1 MGIKTN
7 LYLLAVI
14 AMYLLLGMLLGSCS
28 SRAQA
33 ALAQA
38 LSQASSLSQPDA
50 LSQGQDGEAS
60 AIDSTYWDDYDFYNV
75 ALIHQ
80 PDITE
85 QRFANFCVALSKMSE
100 RERSRQV
107 DTLLTRSLRGS
118 RDMFA
123 NFMTL
128 AEKYLYDPNSPYRNG
143 ELYLPFL
150 QWTIHSSQIE
160 DVWKERPRYQ
170 LKLVLENRV
179 GTQAHDFHYITNG
192 NASSDNTNAKGSRG
206 IDANA
211 AISVSNKGTDAS
223 GGSTKGSAKG
233 KGSKDKGSKDK
244 ASNGNGSARGRGSN
258 GTAVKGTLYGIKSE
272 YTLIYFNNPECH
284 DCGRVHGYLVASKVF
299 TTMLQT
305 GRLKLLALYPD
316 EDLGSWT
323 RHKDEYPSTWIAAR
337 YAKKADREYYH
348 LPAIPSL
355 YLLDKT
361 KKVLLKDATV
371 EAVEEYLRKVV
382 EK

>member
-1 MGIKTN
+1 MLVGMTI
-7 LYLLAVI
+7 
-14 AMYLLLGMLLGSCS
+14 YLLLGMLFSSCG

-33 ALAQA
+33 VQ
-38 LSQASSLSQPDA
+38 SQSDA

-60 AIDSTYWDDYDFYNV
+60 ATDSTYWDDYDFYNV

-85 QRFANFCVALSKMSE
+85 QRFANFCVALSKMCE

-128 AEKYLYDPNSPYRNG
+128 AEKYLYDPNSPYRDG

-150 QWTIHSSQIE
+150 QWTIHCNQIE

-179 GTQAHDFHYITNG
+179 GTQAANFHYIT
-192 NASSDNTNAKGSRG
+192 
-206 IDANA
+206 
-211 AISVSNKGTDAS
+211 
-223 GGSTKGSAKG
+223 
-233 KGSKDKGSKDK
+233 
-244 ASNGNGSARGRGSN
+244 N

-284 DCGRVHGYLVASKVF
+284 DCGRVHGYLVASKIF

-316 EDLGSWT
+316 EDLGAWS
-323 RHKDEYPSTWIAAR
+323 RHKEEYPSSWIAAR
-337 YAKKADREYYH
+337 YAKKADRETYH

-355 YLLDKT
+355 CLLDKN
-361 KKVLLKDATV
+361 KKVLLKDAPV
-371 EAVEEYLRKVV
+371 EAVEEYLRKSA
-382 EK
+382 KSAGDLKR

>member
-1 MGIKTN
+1 MSIKYY
-7 LYLLAVI
+7 LYLLLGIV
-14 AMYLLLGMLLGSCS
+14 MYLFMGMLLGSCGS
-28 SRAQA
+28 SIQA
-33 ALAQA
+33 KPQKEEVVN
-38 LSQASSLSQPDA
+38 PKD
-50 LSQGQDGEAS
+50 E
-60 AIDSTYWDDYDFYNV
+60 TFWDDYDFNNV
-75 ALIHQ
+75 TLIHQ

-85 QRFANFCVALSKMSE
+85 QKFANFCVALSSMKEPE
-100 RERSRQV
+100 RNRQV

-128 AEKYLYDPNSPYRNG
+128 AEKYLYDPNSPYRDG

-150 QWTIHSSQIE
+150 QWTIHSKKIE
-160 DVWKERPRYQ
+160 DIWKERPRYQ

-192 NASSDNTNAKGSRG
+192 SA
-206 IDANA
+206 
-211 AISVSNKGTDAS
+211 
-223 GGSTKGSAKG
+223 STKGK
-233 KGSKDKGSKDK
+233 
-244 ASNGNGSARGRGSN
+244 
-258 GTAVKGTLYGIKSE
+258 GTATKGTLYNIKSE

-284 DCGRVHGYLVASKVF
+284 DCGRVHGYLAASKVF
-299 TTMLQT
+299 TTMLQN
-305 GRLKLLALYPD
+305 GSLKLLALYPD

-323 RHKDEYPSTWIAAR
+323 RHKDEYPSSWIAAR
-337 YAKKADREYYH
+337 YAKKADRESYH

-355 YLLDKT
+355 YLLNKN

>member
-1 MGIKTN
+1 MEIKPY
-7 LYLLAVI
+7 LYLLAGIV
-14 AMYLLLGMLLGSCS
+14 MYLFLGMLLGSCGS
-28 SRAQA
+28 SVQA
-33 ALAQA
+33 K
-38 LSQASSLSQPDA
+38 SQNEEVVNPKD
-50 LSQGQDGEAS
+50 E
-60 AIDSTYWDDYDFYNV
+60 TYWDDYDFNNV

-85 QRFANFCVALSKMSE
+85 QKFANFCIALSRMSE
-100 RERSRQV
+100 PERSRQV

-128 AEKYLYDPNSPYRNG
+128 AEKYLYDPNSPYRDG

-150 QWTIHSSQIE
+150 QWTIHSKKIE
-160 DVWKERPRYQ
+160 DIWKERPKYQ

-179 GTQAHDFHYITNG
+179 GTQAHDFYYITNG
-192 NASSDNTNAKGSRG
+192 SA
-206 IDANA
+206 
-211 AISVSNKGTDAS
+211 
-223 GGSTKGSAKG
+223 STKGKG
-233 KGSKDKGSKDK
+233 I
-244 ASNGNGSARGRGSN
+244 ATR
-258 GTAVKGTLYGIKSE
+258 GTLYSIKSE

-299 TTMLQT
+299 TTMLRN
-305 GRLKLLALYPD
+305 GSLKLLALYPD

-323 RHKDEYPSTWIAAR
+323 RHKDEYPNSWIAAR
-337 YAKKADREYYH
+337 YATKVDKETYH
-348 LPAIPSL
+348 LSAIPSL
-355 YLLDKT
+355 YLLDKN

>member
-1 MGIKTN
+1 
-7 LYLLAVI
+7 
-14 AMYLLLGMLLGSCS
+14 MYLFMGMLLGSCGS
-28 SRAQA
+28 SIQA
-33 ALAQA
+33 K
-38 LSQASSLSQPDA
+38 SQKENVDNPTNNQ
-50 LSQGQDGEAS
+50 
-60 AIDSTYWDDYDFYNV
+60 TYWDDYDFNNV

-85 QRFANFCVALSKMSE
+85 QKFANFCVALSNMSE
-100 RERSRQV
+100 PERSRQV

-128 AEKYLYDPNSPYRNG
+128 AEKYLHDPNSPYRDG

-150 QWTIHSSQIE
+150 EWTIHSKKIE
-160 DVWKERPRYQ
+160 DIWKERPRYQ

-179 GTQAHDFHYITNG
+179 GTRAHDFHYITNG
-192 NASSDNTNAKGSRG
+192 NGNNASDGNTNGNASGKATTAKGT
-206 IDANA
+206 A
-211 AISVSNKGTDAS
+211 
-223 GGSTKGSAKG
+223 TK
-233 KGSKDKGSKDK
+233 
-244 ASNGNGSARGRGSN
+244 R
-258 GTAVKGTLYGIKSE
+258 TLYSIKSE

-299 TTMLQT
+299 TTMLSS

-323 RHKDEYPSTWIAAR
+323 RHKAEYPSTWIAAR
-337 YAKKADREYYH
+337 YATKADRAYYH
-348 LPAIPSL
+348 LQAIPSL
-355 YLLDKT
+355 YLLDKN

-371 EAVEEYLRKVV
+371 EAVEDYLRKVESSRVV
-382 EK
+382 E

>member
-1 MGIKTN
+1 MSIKYY
-7 LYLLAVI
+7 LYLLLGI
-14 AMYLLLGMLLGSCS
+14 IMYLFMGMLLGSCGS
-28 SRAQA
+28 SVQA
-33 ALAQA
+33 K
-38 LSQASSLSQPDA
+38 SQNEEVVNPKD
-50 LSQGQDGEAS
+50 E
-60 AIDSTYWDDYDFYNV
+60 TFWDDYDFNNV

-80 PDITE
+80 PNITE
-85 QRFANFCVALSKMSE
+85 QKFANFCIARSSMQEPE
-100 RERSRQV
+100 RNRQV

-128 AEKYLYDPNSPYRNG
+128 AEKYLYDPNSPYRDG

-150 QWTIHSSQIE
+150 EWTIHSKKIE
-160 DVWKERPRYQ
+160 DIWKERPKYQ

-192 NASSDNTNAKGSRG
+192 SA
-206 IDANA
+206 
-211 AISVSNKGTDAS
+211 
-223 GGSTKGSAKG
+223 STKGK
-233 KGSKDKGSKDK
+233 
-244 ASNGNGSARGRGSN
+244 
-258 GTAVKGTLYGIKSE
+258 GTATKGTLYSIKSE

-284 DCGRVHGYLVASKVF
+284 DCSRVHGYLVASKVF
-299 TTMLQT
+299 TTMLQN
-305 GRLKLLALYPD
+305 GGLKLLALYPD

-355 YLLDKT
+355 YLLDKN

-371 EAVEEYLRKVV
+371 EAVEEYLRKVI
-382 EK
+382 E

>member
-1 MGIKTN
+1 MEIKSY
-7 LYLLAVI
+7 LYVLAGI
-14 AMYLLLGMLLGSCS
+14 AMYLFLGMLLGSCGNSIQAKPQNEGVES
-28 SRAQA
+28 SK
-33 ALAQA
+33 
-38 LSQASSLSQPDA
+38 D
-50 LSQGQDGEAS
+50 EE
-60 AIDSTYWDDYDFYNV
+60 TFWDDYDFNNI

-85 QRFANFCVALSKMSE
+85 QKFANFCVSLSRMSE
-100 RERSRQV
+100 PERNRQV

-150 QWTIHSSQIE
+150 QWTIHSTQIE

-192 NASSDNTNAKGSRG
+192 RS
-206 IDANA
+206 
-211 AISVSNKGTDAS
+211 
-223 GGSTKGSAKG
+223 STKGIA
-233 KGSKDKGSKDK
+233 
-244 ASNGNGSARGRGSN
+244 
-258 GTAVKGTLYGIKSE
+258 TKGTLYGIKSE

-284 DCGRVHGYLVASKVF
+284 DCGRVHGYLVASKIF

-316 EDLGSWT
+316 EDLGAWS
-323 RHKDEYPSTWIAAR
+323 RHKEEYPSSWIAAR
-337 YAKKADREYYH
+337 YAKKADRDSYH

-371 EAVEEYLRKVV
+371 EAVEEYLRKAV
-382 EK
+382 E

>member
-1 MGIKTN
+1 MKLY
-7 LYLLAVI
+7 LYLLLGI
-14 AMYLLLGMLLGSCS
+14 MMYLFMGMLLGSCGS
-28 SRAQA
+28 SVQA
-33 ALAQA
+33 K
-38 LSQASSLSQPDA
+38 SQKESVESPKD
-50 LSQGQDGEAS
+50 E
-60 AIDSTYWDDYDFYNV
+60 TFWDDYDFNNV

-85 QRFANFCVALSKMSE
+85 QKFANFCVALSRMKE
-100 RERSRQV
+100 QERSRQV

-118 RDMFA
+118 KDMFA

-143 ELYLPFL
+143 ELYFPFL
-150 QWTIHSSQIE
+150 QWTIHCNQIE
-160 DVWKERPRYQ
+160 DIWKERPRYQ

-192 NASSDNTNAKGSRG
+192 RT
-206 IDANA
+206 
-211 AISVSNKGTDAS
+211 
-223 GGSTKGSAKG
+223 
-233 KGSKDKGSKDK
+233 
-244 ASNGNGSARGRGSN
+244 
-258 GTAVKGTLYGIKSE
+258 KGTLYNIKSE

-299 TTMLQT
+299 TTMLRT

-323 RHKDEYPSTWIAAR
+323 RHKDEYPSTWIVAR

-348 LPAIPSL
+348 LQAIPSL

-371 EAVEEYLRKVV
+371 EAVEEYLRKVA

>member
-1 MGIKTN
+1 
-7 LYLLAVI
+7 
-14 AMYLLLGMLLGSCS
+14 MYLFMGMLLGSCGS
-28 SRAQA
+28 SIQA
-33 ALAQA
+33 K
-38 LSQASSLSQPDA
+38 SQKEEVVNPKNETFGSPKD
-50 LSQGQDGEAS
+50 EE
-60 AIDSTYWDDYDFYNV
+60 TFWDDYDFNNI

-80 PDITE
+80 PNIIE
-85 QRFANFCVALSKMSE
+85 QKFANFCVALSRMSE
-100 RERSRQV
+100 PERSRQV
-107 DTLLTRSLRGS
+107 DTLLTRSLRDS

-150 QWTIHSSQIE
+150 QWTIHCNQIE
-160 DVWKERPRYQ
+160 EVWKERPKYQ

-179 GTQAHDFHYITNG
+179 GTQAHDFQYITNEDD
-192 NASSDNTNAKGSRG
+192 SD
-206 IDANA
+206 
-211 AISVSNKGTDAS
+211 AITK
-223 GGSTKGSAKG
+223 GSTKS
-233 KGSKDKGSKDK
+233 K
-244 ASNGNGSARGRGSN
+244 ASTR
-258 GTAVKGTLYGIKSE
+258 GTLYNIKSE

-323 RHKDEYPSTWIAAR
+323 RHKDEYPSSWIAAR

-348 LPAIPSL
+348 LQAIPSL

-371 EAVEEYLRKVV
+371 EAVEEYLRKVA

>member
-1 MGIKTN
+1 MSIKYY
-7 LYLLAVI
+7 LYLLLGIV
-14 AMYLLLGMLLGSCS
+14 MYLFMGMLLGSCGCS
-28 SRAQA
+28 IQA
-33 ALAQA
+33 K
-38 LSQASSLSQPDA
+38 SQKESVESPKD
-50 LSQGQDGEAS
+50 EE
-60 AIDSTYWDDYDFYNV
+60 TFWDDYDFNNV

-85 QRFANFCVALSKMSE
+85 QKFANFCIALSNMKEEE
-100 RERSRQV
+100 RNRQV

-128 AEKYLYDPNSPYRNG
+128 AEKYFYDPNSPYRDG

-150 QWTIHSSQIE
+150 QWTIHSKKIE
-160 DVWKERPRYQ
+160 DIWKERPRYQ
-170 LKLVLENRV
+170 LKLVLENKV
-179 GTQAHDFHYITNG
+179 GTPAHNFHYITNG
-192 NASSDNTNAKGSRG
+192 NACTN
-206 IDANA
+206 
-211 AISVSNKGTDAS
+211 
-223 GGSTKGSAKG
+223 G
-233 KGSKDKGSKDK
+233 KGI
-244 ASNGNGSARGRGSN
+244 ATR
-258 GTAVKGTLYGIKSE
+258 GTLYNIKSE

-305 GRLKLLALYPD
+305 GSLKLLALYPD
-316 EDLGSWT
+316 EDLGAWT
-323 RHKDEYPSTWIAAR
+323 RHKEEYPNSWIAAR

>member
-1 MGIKTN
+1 MSIKYY
-7 LYLLAVI
+7 LYLLLGIV
-14 AMYLLLGMLLGSCS
+14 MYLFMGMLLGSCGS
-28 SRAQA
+28 SIQA
-33 ALAQA
+33 KPQKEGVDNPTNN
-38 LSQASSLSQPDA
+38 Q
-50 LSQGQDGEAS
+50 
-60 AIDSTYWDDYDFYNV
+60 TYWDDYDFNNV

-85 QRFANFCVALSKMSE
+85 QKFANFCVALSKMKEPE
-100 RERSRQV
+100 RNRQV

-128 AEKYLYDPNSPYRNG
+128 AEKYLYDPNSPYRDG

-150 QWTIHSSQIE
+150 EWTIHSKKIE
-160 DVWKERPRYQ
+160 DIWKERPRYQ

-192 NASSDNTNAKGSRG
+192 NGSDASS
-206 IDANA
+206 
-211 AISVSNKGTDAS
+211 
-223 GGSTKGSAKG
+223 KGSAKG
-233 KGSKDKGSKDK
+233 K
-244 ASNGNGSARGRGSN
+244 ASTKS
-258 GTAVKGTLYGIKSE
+258 TLYNIKSE

-299 TTMLQT
+299 TTMLRSS
-305 GRLKLLALYPD
+305 RLKLLALYPD
-316 EDLGSWT
+316 EDLGAWN

-337 YAKKADREYYH
+337 YAKKSDRESYH

-355 YLLDKT
+355 YLLDKN

-371 EAVEEYLRKVV
+371 EAVEEYLRKVI
-382 EK
+382 E

>member
-1 MGIKTN
+1 M
-7 LYLLAVI
+7 LV
-14 AMYLLLGMLLGSCS
+14 AMTFYLLLGMIFSSCG

-33 ALAQA
+33 S
-38 LSQASSLSQPDA
+38 LSQAMSQAQADK
-50 LSQGQDGEAS
+50 AS
-60 AIDSTYWDDYDFYNV
+60 ATDSTFWDDYDFYNV

-85 QRFANFCVALSKMSE
+85 QKFANFCVALSRMSE
-100 RERSRQV
+100 PERNRQV

-128 AEKYLYDPNSPYRNG
+128 AEKYLYDPNSPYRDG

-150 QWTIHSSQIE
+150 QWTIHCNQIE

-179 GTQAHDFHYITNG
+179 GTPAHDFHYITNG
-192 NASSDNTNAKGSRG
+192 KGSGGNTNGKGSRG
-206 IDANA
+206 IDTNA
-211 AISVSNKGTDAS
+211 AISASNKGTDVS
-223 GGSTKGSAKG
+223 GGSTTGSAKG
-233 KGSKDKGSKDK
+233 KGSKDK
-244 ASNGNGSARGRGSN
+244 ASNGKGSANGKASN

-299 TTMLQT
+299 TTLLRT

-337 YAKKADREYYH
+337 YAKKSDRDSYH
-348 LPAIPSL
+348 LLAIPSL

-361 KKVLLKDATV
+361 KRVLLKDATV
-371 EAVEEYLRKVV
+371 EAVEEYLRKVA

>member
-1 MGIKTN
+1 
-7 LYLLAVI
+7 
-14 AMYLLLGMLLGSCS
+14 MYLFLGMLLGSCGS
-28 SRAQA
+28 SIQA
-33 ALAQA
+33 KPQNEGVDN
-38 LSQASSLSQPDA
+38 PT
-50 LSQGQDGEAS
+50 
-60 AIDSTYWDDYDFYNV
+60 STQTFWDDYDFNNV

-85 QRFANFCVALSKMSE
+85 QKFANFCVALSKMKESE
-100 RERSRQV
+100 RNRQV

-118 RDMFA
+118 KDMFA

-128 AEKYLYDPNSPYRNG
+128 AEKYLYDPNSPYRDG

-150 QWTIHSSQIE
+150 QWTIHCNQIE
-160 DVWKERPRYQ
+160 DIWKERPRYQ
-170 LKLVLENRV
+170 LKQVLENRI

-192 NASSDNTNAKGSRG
+192 SNA
-206 IDANA
+206 
-211 AISVSNKGTDAS
+211 
-223 GGSTKGSAKG
+223 STKGK
-233 KGSKDKGSKDK
+233 
-244 ASNGNGSARGRGSN
+244 

-316 EDLGSWT
+316 EDLGAWN
-323 RHKDEYPSTWIAAR
+323 RHKEEYPSSWIAAR
-337 YAKKADREYYH
+337 YAKKADKESYH

-355 YLLDKT
+355 YLLDKN

-371 EAVEEYLRKVV
+371 EAVEEYLRKSAQSAG
-382 EK
+382 E

>member
-1 MGIKTN
+1 M
-7 LYLLAVI
+7 
-14 AMYLLLGMLLGSCS
+14 GMLLGSCGS
-28 SRAQA
+28 SIQA
-33 ALAQA
+33 K
-38 LSQASSLSQPDA
+38 SQSESVDNPTNNQ
-50 LSQGQDGEAS
+50 
-60 AIDSTYWDDYDFYNV
+60 TFWDDYDFNNV

-85 QRFANFCVALSKMSE
+85 QKFANFCVALSSMKEPE
-100 RERSRQV
+100 RNRQV
-107 DTLLTRSLRGS
+107 DSLLTRSLRGS

-128 AEKYLYDPNSPYRNG
+128 AEKYLYDPNSPYRDG

-150 QWTIHSSQIE
+150 EWTIHSSQIE
-160 DVWKERPRYQ
+160 EVRKERPRYQ

-192 NASSDNTNAKGSRG
+192 NGSDASSK
-206 IDANA
+206 
-211 AISVSNKGTDAS
+211 
-223 GGSTKGSAKG
+223 GSTKS
-233 KGSKDKGSKDK
+233 K
-244 ASNGNGSARGRGSN
+244 ASTR
-258 GTAVKGTLYGIKSE
+258 GTLYNIKSE

-299 TTMLQT
+299 TILLKS

-316 EDLGSWT
+316 EDLGAWT
-323 RHKDEYPSTWIAAR
+323 RHKDEYPSSWIAAR
-337 YAKKADREYYH
+337 YAKKADRDSYH

-355 YLLDKT
+355 YLLDKN

-371 EAVEEYLRKVV
+371 EVVEEYLRKSAQSAG
-382 EK
+382 EKE

>member
-1 MGIKTN
+1 
-7 LYLLAVI
+7 
-14 AMYLLLGMLLGSCS
+14 MYLFLGMLLGSCGS
-28 SRAQA
+28 SIQA
-33 ALAQA
+33 KPQNEGVDN
-38 LSQASSLSQPDA
+38 PT
-50 LSQGQDGEAS
+50 
-60 AIDSTYWDDYDFYNV
+60 STQTFWDDYDFNNV

-85 QRFANFCVALSKMSE
+85 QKFANFCVTLSRMSE
-100 RERSRQV
+100 PERSRQV

-128 AEKYLYDPNSPYRNG
+128 AEKYLYDPNSPYRDG

-150 QWTIHSSQIE
+150 QWTIHSKKIE

-192 NASSDNTNAKGSRG
+192 NGSDASSKGS
-206 IDANA
+206 
-211 AISVSNKGTDAS
+211 T
-223 GGSTKGSAKG
+223 
-233 KGSKDKGSKDK
+233 KDK
-244 ASNGNGSARGRGSN
+244 AS
-258 GTAVKGTLYGIKSE
+258 TKGTLYNIKSE

-299 TTMLQT
+299 TILLKS

-316 EDLGSWT
+316 EDLGAWT

-371 EAVEEYLRKVV
+371 EAVEEYLRKVI
-382 EK
+382 E

>member
-1 MGIKTN
+1 
-7 LYLLAVI
+7 
-14 AMYLLLGMLLGSCS
+14 MYLFMGMLLGSCGS
-28 SRAQA
+28 SIQA
-33 ALAQA
+33 K
-38 LSQASSLSQPDA
+38 SQKESVESPKD
-50 LSQGQDGEAS
+50 EE
-60 AIDSTYWDDYDFYNV
+60 TFWDDYDFNNI

-80 PDITE
+80 PEITE
-85 QRFANFCVALSKMSE
+85 QKFANFCVALSGMKE
-100 RERSRQV
+100 PERSRQV

-150 QWTIHSSQIE
+150 EWTIHSKKIE
-160 DVWKERPRYQ
+160 EVWKERPRYQ

-179 GTQAHDFHYITNG
+179 GTQAHDFHYVTN
-192 NASSDNTNAKGSRG
+192 
-206 IDANA
+206 
-211 AISVSNKGTDAS
+211 
-223 GGSTKGSAKG
+223 G
-233 KGSKDKGSKDK
+233 KGSGGNTNGKGSSRGTN
-244 ASNGNGSARGRGSN
+244 ASNGI
-258 GTAVKGTLYGIKSE
+258 AVQGTLYGIKSE
-272 YTLIYFNNPECH
+272 YMLIYFNNPECH

-299 TTMLQT
+299 TTMLRT

-323 RHKDEYPSTWIAAR
+323 RHKEEYPSSWIAAR

-348 LPAIPSL
+348 LQAIPSL

>member
-1 MGIKTN
+1 
-7 LYLLAVI
+7 
-14 AMYLLLGMLLGSCS
+14 MYLFMGMLLGSCGS
-28 SRAQA
+28 SIQA
-33 ALAQA
+33 KPQNE
-38 LSQASSLSQPDA
+38 SVDNPTNNQ
-50 LSQGQDGEAS
+50 
-60 AIDSTYWDDYDFYNV
+60 TYWDDYDFKNI

-80 PDITE
+80 PNITE
-85 QRFANFCVALSKMSE
+85 QKFANFCVALSRMSE
-100 RERSRQV
+100 PERNRQV
-107 DTLLTRSLRGS
+107 DTLLTRSLKGS
-118 RDMFA
+118 KDMFA

-128 AEKYLYDPNSPYRNG
+128 AEKYLYDPNSPYRDG

-150 QWTIHSSQIE
+150 QWTIHCNQIE
-160 DVWKERPRYQ
+160 DIWKERPRYQ

-192 NASSDNTNAKGSRG
+192 
-206 IDANA
+206 
-211 AISVSNKGTDAS
+211 
-223 GGSTKGSAKG
+223 ST
-233 KGSKDKGSKDK
+233 
-244 ASNGNGSARGRGSN
+244 
-258 GTAVKGTLYGIKSE
+258 KGTLYNIKSE

-337 YAKKADREYYH
+337 YAKKSDRDSYH

-355 YLLDKT
+355 YLLDKN

-382 EK
+382 E

>member
-1 MGIKTN
+1 MSIKYY
-7 LYLLAVI
+7 LYLLLGIV
-14 AMYLLLGMLLGSCS
+14 MYLFMGMLLGSCGS
-28 SRAQA
+28 SIQA
-33 ALAQA
+33 KPQKE
-38 LSQASSLSQPDA
+38 SVESPKD
-50 LSQGQDGEAS
+50 EE
-60 AIDSTYWDDYDFYNV
+60 TFWDDYDFNNI

-85 QRFANFCVALSKMSE
+85 QKFANFCVALSSMKE
-100 RERSRQV
+100 QERSRQV

-128 AEKYLYDPNSPYRNG
+128 AEKYLYDPNSPYRDG

-150 QWTIHSSQIE
+150 QWTIHSKKIE
-160 DVWKERPRYQ
+160 DIWKERPRYQ

-192 NASSDNTNAKGSRG
+192 NGSDASSKGS
-206 IDANA
+206 
-211 AISVSNKGTDAS
+211 T
-223 GGSTKGSAKG
+223 
-233 KGSKDKGSKDK
+233 KDK
-244 ASNGNGSARGRGSN
+244 AS
-258 GTAVKGTLYGIKSE
+258 TKGTLYNIKSE

-284 DCGRVHGYLVASKVF
+284 DCSRVHGYLVASKVF

-316 EDLGSWT
+316 EDLGAWS
-323 RHKDEYPSTWIAAR
+323 RHKEEYPSSWIAAR
-337 YAKKADREYYH
+337 YAKKADRETYH

-355 YLLDKT
+355 YLLDKN
-361 KKVLLKDATV
+361 KKVLLKDAPV
-371 EAVEEYLRKVV
+371 EAVEEYLRKSA
-382 EK
+382 KSAGDLKR

>member
-1 MGIKTN
+1 MSIKYY
-7 LYLLAVI
+7 LYLLLGI
-14 AMYLLLGMLLGSCS
+14 IMYLFMGMLLGSCGS
-28 SRAQA
+28 SVQVK
-33 ALAQA
+33 
-38 LSQASSLSQPDA
+38 SQKESVDNPTNNQ
-50 LSQGQDGEAS
+50 
-60 AIDSTYWDDYDFYNV
+60 IYWDDYDFNNV

-85 QRFANFCVALSKMSE
+85 QKFANFCIALSRMSE
-100 RERSRQV
+100 PERIRQV

-128 AEKYLYDPNSPYRNG
+128 AEKYLYDPNSPYRDG

-150 QWTIHSSQIE
+150 QWIIHSKKIE

-179 GTQAHDFHYITNG
+179 GTQAHDFHYIING
-192 NASSDNTNAKGSRG
+192 NASRG

-223 GGSTKGSAKG
+223 GDSTKGSAKG
-233 KGSKDKGSKDK
+233 KGSKDKVSNVKGSTRSK
-244 ASNGNGSARGRGSN
+244 GSN

-299 TTMLQT
+299 TTMLQS

-316 EDLGSWT
+316 EDLGAWT
-323 RHKDEYPSTWIAAR
+323 RHKDEYPSSWIAAR
-337 YAKKADREYYH
+337 YAKKVDREYYH

-355 YLLDKT
+355 YLLDIN

>member
-1 MGIKTN
+1 MEIKSY
-7 LYLLAVI
+7 LYVLAGI
-14 AMYLLLGMLLGSCS
+14 AMYLFLGMLLGSCGNSIQAKPQNEGVES
-28 SRAQA
+28 SK
-33 ALAQA
+33 
-38 LSQASSLSQPDA
+38 D
-50 LSQGQDGEAS
+50 EE
-60 AIDSTYWDDYDFYNV
+60 TFWDDYDFNNI

-85 QRFANFCVALSKMSE
+85 QKFANFCVSLSRMSE
-100 RERSRQV
+100 PERNRQV

-128 AEKYLYDPNSPYRNG
+128 AEKYLYDPNSPYRDG

-150 QWTIHSSQIE
+150 QWTIRSTQIE
-160 DVWKERPRYQ
+160 DIWKERPRYQ

-179 GTQAHDFHYITNG
+179 GTRAHDFHYITNG
-192 NASSDNTNAKGSRG
+192 KGSNDNTNGNAKGRG
-206 IDANA
+206 TI
-211 AISVSNKGTDAS
+211 VKRKGIVA
-223 GGSTKGSAKG
+223 
-233 KGSKDKGSKDK
+233 
-244 ASNGNGSARGRGSN
+244 
-258 GTAVKGTLYGIKSE
+258 KGTLYSIKSE

-299 TTMLQT
+299 TTMLQS

-323 RHKDEYPSTWIAAR
+323 RHKEEYPSSWIAAR
-337 YAKKADREYYH
+337 YAKKADRETYH

-355 YLLDKT
+355 YLLDKN
-361 KKVLLKDATV
+361 KKVLLKDAPV
-371 EAVEEYLRKVV
+371 EAVEEYLRKSA
-382 EK
+382 KSAGDLKR

>member
-1 MGIKTN
+1 MKLY
-7 LYLLAVI
+7 LYLLVGI
-14 AMYLLLGMLLGSCS
+14 VMYLFMGMLLGSCGS
-28 SRAQA
+28 SIQA
-33 ALAQA
+33 KPQNEEVVNPKDETFG
-38 LSQASSLSQPDA
+38 SPMD
-50 LSQGQDGEAS
+50 E
-60 AIDSTYWDDYDFYNV
+60 TFWDDYDFNNV

-85 QRFANFCVALSKMSE
+85 QKFANFCVSLSKMQEPE
-100 RERSRQV
+100 RNRQV

-118 RDMFA
+118 KDMFA

-128 AEKYLYDPNSPYRNG
+128 AEKYLYDPNSPYRDG

-150 QWTIHSSQIE
+150 QWTIHSKKIE

-192 NASSDNTNAKGSRG
+192 NGSDASSKGS
-206 IDANA
+206 
-211 AISVSNKGTDAS
+211 T
-223 GGSTKGSAKG
+223 
-233 KGSKDKGSKDK
+233 KDK
-244 ASNGNGSARGRGSN
+244 AS
-258 GTAVKGTLYGIKSE
+258 TKGTLYNIKSE

-316 EDLGSWT
+316 EDLGAWT

>member
-1 MGIKTN
+1 MKLY
-7 LYLLAVI
+7 LYLLVGI
-14 AMYLLLGMLLGSCS
+14 VMYLFMGMLLGSCGS
-28 SRAQA
+28 SIQA
-33 ALAQA
+33 KPQNEGVV
-38 LSQASSLSQPDA
+38 SPKD
-50 LSQGQDGEAS
+50 E
-60 AIDSTYWDDYDFYNV
+60 TFWDDYDFNNV

-85 QRFANFCVALSKMSE
+85 QKFANFCVVLSKMQEPE
-100 RERSRQV
+100 RNRQV

-118 RDMFA
+118 KDMFA

-143 ELYLPFL
+143 ELYFPFL
-150 QWTIHSSQIE
+150 QWTIHSNQIE

-179 GTQAHDFHYITNG
+179 GTPAHDFHYITNG
-192 NASSDNTNAKGSRG
+192 NASRG

-233 KGSKDKGSKDK
+233 KGSKDK
-244 ASNGNGSARGRGSN
+244 ASNGKGSTRSKGSN
-258 GTAVKGTLYGIKSE
+258 GIAVTGTLYSIKSE

-316 EDLGSWT
+316 EDLGAWT
-323 RHKDEYPSTWIAAR
+323 RHKDEYPSSWIAAR
-337 YAKKADREYYH
+337 YATKADRDSYH

-371 EAVEEYLRKVV
+371 EAVEEHLRKVI
-382 EK
+382 E

>member
-1 MGIKTN
+1 MSIKY
-7 LYLLAVI
+7 YL
-14 AMYLLLGMLLGSCS
+14 YLLLGIVMYLFLGMLLDSCGSS
-28 SRAQA
+28 VQA
-33 ALAQA
+33 KPQKE
-38 LSQASSLSQPDA
+38 SVESPKDETFW
-50 LSQGQDGEAS
+50 DG
-60 AIDSTYWDDYDFYNV
+60 YDFNNI

-85 QRFANFCVALSKMSE
+85 QKFANFCVALSSMKEPE
-100 RERSRQV
+100 RNRQV

-128 AEKYLYDPNSPYRNG
+128 AEKYLYDPNSPYRDG

-150 QWTIHSSQIE
+150 QWTIHSKKIE
-160 DVWKERPRYQ
+160 DIWKERPRYQ

-179 GTQAHDFHYITNG
+179 GTQAHDFHYIT
-192 NASSDNTNAKGSRG
+192 
-206 IDANA
+206 
-211 AISVSNKGTDAS
+211 
-223 GGSTKGSAKG
+223 KG
-233 KGSKDKGSKDK
+233 KNKS
-244 ASNGNGSARGRGSN
+244 
-258 GTAVKGTLYGIKSE
+258 TLYSIKSE

-316 EDLGSWT
+316 EDLGAWA
-323 RHKDEYPSTWIAAR
+323 RHKDEYPSSWIAAR
-337 YAKKADREYYH
+337 YAKKADREAYH

-355 YLLDKT
+355 YLLDIN

-382 EK
+382 E

>member
-1 MGIKTN
+1 MKLY
-7 LYLLAVI
+7 LYLLVGI
-14 AMYLLLGMLLGSCS
+14 VMYLFMGMLLGSCGS
-28 SRAQA
+28 SIQA
-33 ALAQA
+33 KPQNEEVVNPKDETFG
-38 LSQASSLSQPDA
+38 SPMD
-50 LSQGQDGEAS
+50 E
-60 AIDSTYWDDYDFYNV
+60 TFWDDYDFNNV

-85 QRFANFCVALSKMSE
+85 QKFANFCAALSSMGEPE
-100 RERSRQV
+100 RNRQV
-107 DTLLTRSLRGS
+107 DTLLTRSLKGS
-118 RDMFA
+118 KDMFA

-160 DVWKERPRYQ
+160 DIWKERPRYQ

-179 GTQAHDFHYITNG
+179 GTPAHDFHYITNG
-192 NASSDNTNAKGSRG
+192 NGSRG
-206 IDANA
+206 TDTNA
-211 AISVSNKGTDAS
+211 AINVSNKGTDAS

-233 KGSKDKGSKDK
+233 KGSKDK
-244 ASNGNGSARGRGSN
+244 ASN
-258 GTAVKGTLYGIKSE
+258 GTAVKGTLYSIKSE

-316 EDLGSWT
+316 EDLGAWT
-323 RHKDEYPSTWIAAR
+323 RHKEEYPSSWIAAR
-337 YAKKADREYYH
+337 YAKKSDREYYH
-348 LPAIPSL
+348 LQAIPSL

-371 EAVEEYLRKVV
+371 EAVEEYLRKVA

>member
-1 MGIKTN
+1 
-7 LYLLAVI
+7 
-14 AMYLLLGMLLGSCS
+14 MYLLLGMLLGSCS

-33 ALAQA
+33 AL
-38 LSQASSLSQPDA
+38 SQSR
-50 LSQGQDGEAS
+50 GNEAS
-60 AIDSTYWDDYDFYNV
+60 AATDSTYWDDYDFYNV

-85 QRFANFCVALSKMSE
+85 QRFANFCVALSRMSE
-100 RERSRQV
+100 PERSCQV
-107 DTLLTRSLRGS
+107 DSLLTRSLRGS

-128 AEKYLYDPNSPYRNG
+128 AEKYLYDPNSPYRDG

-150 QWTIHSSQIE
+150 QWTIHCNQIE
-160 DVWKERPRYQ
+160 EVWKERPRYQ

-179 GTQAHDFHYITNG
+179 GTQAHDFHYVTNG
-192 NASSDNTNAKGSRG
+192 NASRG
-206 IDANA
+206 IDANT
-211 AISVSNKGTDAS
+211 AINASNKGTDAS
-223 GGSTKGSAKG
+223 GGSTKG
-233 KGSKDKGSKDK
+233 K
-244 ASNGNGSARGRGSN
+244 ASNGI
-258 GTAVKGTLYGIKSE
+258 AVKGTLYGIKSE

-299 TTMLQT
+299 TTILQA
-305 GRLKLLALYPD
+305 GSLKLLALYPD
-316 EDLGSWT
+316 EDLGAWT

-337 YAKKADREYYH
+337 YATKADREAYH

-355 YLLDKT
+355 YLLDKN

-371 EAVEEYLRKVV
+371 EAVEEYLRKVA
-382 EK
+382 E

>member
-1 MGIKTN
+1 MLVALT
-7 LYLLAVI
+7 
-14 AMYLLLGMLLGSCS
+14 MYLLMGMLFSSCG

-33 ALAQA
+33 AQ
-38 LSQASSLSQPDA
+38 SQDN
-50 LSQGQDGEAS
+50 EAS
-60 AIDSTYWDDYDFYNV
+60 ATDSTYWDDYDFYNV

-85 QRFANFCVALSKMSE
+85 QRFANFCVALSRMSE
-100 RERSRQV
+100 PERSRQV
-107 DTLLTRSLRGS
+107 DSLLTRSLRGS

-128 AEKYLYDPNSPYRNG
+128 AEKYLYDPNSPYRDG

-150 QWTIHSSQIE
+150 QWTIHCNQIE

-179 GTQAHDFHYITNG
+179 GTQAANFHYIT
-192 NASSDNTNAKGSRG
+192 
-206 IDANA
+206 
-211 AISVSNKGTDAS
+211 
-223 GGSTKGSAKG
+223 
-233 KGSKDKGSKDK
+233 
-244 ASNGNGSARGRGSN
+244 N

-284 DCGRVHGYLVASKVF
+284 DCGRVHGYLSTSKVF
-299 TTMLQT
+299 TTLLRS

-316 EDLGSWT
+316 EDLGAWT
-323 RHKDEYPSTWIAAR
+323 RHKAEYPSSWIAAR
-337 YAKKADREYYH
+337 YAKKSDRESYH
-348 LPAIPSL
+348 LLAIPSL

-361 KKVLLKDATV
+361 KRVLLKDATV
-371 EAVEEYLRKVV
+371 EAVEEYLRKVA

>member
-1 MGIKTN
+1 M
-7 LYLLAVI
+7 
-14 AMYLLLGMLLGSCS
+14 GMLLSSCGSS
-28 SRAQA
+28 IQA
-33 ALAQA
+33 KPQNEEVVN
-38 LSQASSLSQPDA
+38 PKD
-50 LSQGQDGEAS
+50 E
-60 AIDSTYWDDYDFYNV
+60 TFWDDYDFNNV
-75 ALIHQ
+75 TLIHQ

-85 QRFANFCVALSKMSE
+85 QKFANFCAALSSMGEPE
-100 RERSRQV
+100 RNRQV
-107 DTLLTRSLRGS
+107 DTLLTRSLKGS
-118 RDMFA
+118 KDMFA

-128 AEKYLYDPNSPYRNG
+128 AEKYLYDPNSPYCNG

-150 QWTIHSSQIE
+150 QWTIHSKKIE
-160 DVWKERPRYQ
+160 DIWKERPRYQ

-192 NASSDNTNAKGSRG
+192 NASNGNNGNNASDGNTNGNASGRATTAKG
-206 IDANA
+206 I
-211 AISVSNKGTDAS
+211 
-223 GGSTKGSAKG
+223 
-233 KGSKDKGSKDK
+233 
-244 ASNGNGSARGRGSN
+244 
-258 GTAVKGTLYGIKSE
+258 AVKGTLYGIKAE

-284 DCGRVHGYLVASKVF
+284 DCSRVHGYLVASKVF

-316 EDLGSWT
+316 EDLGAWT
-323 RHKDEYPSTWIAAR
+323 RHKEEYPSTWIAAR

-348 LPAIPSL
+348 LQAIPSL
-355 YLLDKT
+355 YLLDIN

>member
-118 RDMFA
+118 KDMFA

-128 AEKYLYDPNSPYRNG
+128 AEKYLYDPNSPYRDG

-150 QWTIHSSQIE
+150 QWTIRSTQIE
-160 DVWKERPRYQ
+160 DIWKERPRYQ

-179 GTQAHDFHYITNG
+179 GTRAHDFHYITNG
-192 NASSDNTNAKGSRG
+192 KGSNDNTNGNAKGRG
-206 IDANA
+206 TI
-211 AISVSNKGTDAS
+211 VKRKGIVA
-223 GGSTKGSAKG
+223 
-233 KGSKDKGSKDK
+233 
-244 ASNGNGSARGRGSN
+244 
-258 GTAVKGTLYGIKSE
+258 KGTLYSIKSE

-316 EDLGSWT
+316 EDLGAWT

-337 YAKKADREYYH
+337 YTKKAVRESYH

-355 YLLDKT
+355 YLLDKN
-361 KKVLLKDATV
+361 KNVLLKDATV